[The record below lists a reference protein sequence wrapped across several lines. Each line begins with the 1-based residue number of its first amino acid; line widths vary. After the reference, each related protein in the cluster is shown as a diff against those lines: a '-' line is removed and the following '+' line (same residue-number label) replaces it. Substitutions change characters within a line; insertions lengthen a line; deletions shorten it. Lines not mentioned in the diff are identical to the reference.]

1 MSPKTGRPHS
11 DNPRQMRVE
20 VKMTSDELEKLDF
33 CCKYA
38 GKSRSELIRDGIG
51 LIYEKLSKFR
61 EK

>member
-33 CCKYA
+33 CCKYS

-51 LIYEKLSKFR
+51 LIYEKLSKLR